1 MENLDPFDYLFSL
14 LNSARAAFILIITF
28 DTRLSYKLL
37 PLPTK
42 DVCTVH
48 LVKYFGAIIP
58 TERLV

>member
-42 DVCTVH
+42 DVH